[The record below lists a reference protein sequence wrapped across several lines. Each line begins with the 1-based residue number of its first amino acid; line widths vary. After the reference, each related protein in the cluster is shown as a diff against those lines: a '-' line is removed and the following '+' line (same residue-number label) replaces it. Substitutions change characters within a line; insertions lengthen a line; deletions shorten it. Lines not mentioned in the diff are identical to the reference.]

1 MKNQI
6 VLIFNESNNFDEV
19 DHKYGVKN
27 EKESIA
33 REIMWLLNNAE
44 SSIIESYEIL
54 SPRRIQMTKLV
65 NSLKEQLK
73 SQITSEIAEELNIN

>member
-44 SSIIESYEIL
+44 SSIIDSYKIGA
-54 SPRRIQMTKLV
+54 PRRIQMTKLI
-65 NSLKEQLK
+65 NNLKEQLK
-73 SQITSEIAEELNIN
+73 SQITADIAEEVNIN